1 MVDAGM
7 SAKPDG
13 IYAVRMV
20 VATLTLMINAMG
32 EFHSSQNYQ
41 D

>member
-1 MVDAGM
+1 
-7 SAKPDG
+7 
-13 IYAVRMV
+13 MV

-41 D
+41 DWSDLSA